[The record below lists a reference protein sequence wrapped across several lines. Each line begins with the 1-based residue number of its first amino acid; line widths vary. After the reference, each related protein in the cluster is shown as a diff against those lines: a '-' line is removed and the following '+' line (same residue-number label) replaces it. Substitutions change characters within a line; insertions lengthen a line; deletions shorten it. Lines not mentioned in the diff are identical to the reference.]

1 MKFSVLLPT
10 RNRLDLLKLAVE
22 TVRRQDYGEW
32 EVIISDNFSDQDV
45 EGYVRSIGDQR
56 IKYYRTDR
64 FVPVTE
70 NWNLALEKSSGD
82 YVIMLG
88 DDDGL
93 MRGYFAIARS
103 LIEKFNFP
111 DLLYTKAYLYAYP
124 GVMPGYPDGF
134 LVEAGCGRFF
144 RLSGE
149 PFLLDRREG
158 KKLVRDSMNFRLSF
172 DYNMQYSLVRRE
184 FIDSTRAKGSF
195 FQSPYP
201 DYYASNVLFLKAKTI
216 LIIPKPL
223 VAIGISPKSF
233 GYFYFNKRERQG
245 TEFLKNLSPQI
256 DIGHLRDVILPGTD
270 MNTSWLLAMETLKL
284 NYGSE
289 LDSGVNHRRYRYLQ
303 ISHAFR
309 EYFLG
314 KSVSKDD
321 LRNLLDHMNA
331 WEKLVYA
338 STLTVELALHSLY
351 RKIKRWKI
359 AAKPVAAF
367 ERILNVN
374 RKMNERRFNDI
385 LEVFDQVDPLDDR
398 PDPPHAAR

>member
-1 MKFSVLLPT
+1 
-10 RNRLDLLKLAVE
+10 
-22 TVRRQDYGEW
+22 
-32 EVIISDNFSDQDV
+32 
-45 EGYVRSIGDQR
+45 
-56 IKYYRTDR
+56 
-64 FVPVTE
+64 
-70 NWNLALEKSSGD
+70 
-82 YVIMLG
+82 
-88 DDDGL
+88 
-93 MRGYFAIARS
+93 
-103 LIEKFNFP
+103 
-111 DLLYTKAYLYAYP
+111 
-124 GVMPGYPDGF
+124 
-134 LVEAGCGRFF
+134 
-144 RLSGE
+144 
-149 PFLLDRREG
+149 
-158 KKLVRDSMNFRLSF
+158 MNFRLSF

-256 DIGHLRDVILPGTD
+256 DFAHLRDIIMPGTD

-289 LDSGVNHRRYRYLQ
+289 LDSGINHRRYRYLQ
-303 ISHAFR
+303 ISHVFR

-321 LRNLLDHMNA
+321 LRNILDHMHA

-338 STLTVELALHSLY
+338 STLTVTLALHSLY

-385 LEVFDQVDPLDDR
+385 LEVFEQVDPLDDR
-398 PDPPHAAR
+398 LDPPHAGR